1 MKTENLPVKI
11 DCYALRNFKGIV
23 DSATK
28 EHVGY
33 ILVPV
38 KNIPLMGLS
47 KAVQTK
53 SRWMKFIGLSRE
65 WRQYKTELLM
75 NLMITT
81 KDFLTCD
88 RSQLLD
94 SHGIESSDSIVIVE
108 NPVPCML
115 TSQDGIFI
123 RLLQDE
129 GLIQVGNIDVN
140 CDVFTVKIIMKSIRY
155 LESVRRTIEM
165 ILHLL
170 TCLVF

>member
-11 DCYALRNFKGIV
+11 DCYALRNFKGRV
-23 DSATK
+23 DGATK

-53 SRWMKFIGLSRE
+53 SRWMKFIGLSRD
-65 WRQYKTELLM
+65 WRLYKPELLM
-75 NLMITT
+75 HLMITT

-94 SHGIESSDSIVIVE
+94 SHGIESSDSIIIEE

-129 GLIQVGNIDVN
+129 GLIQVGNIDTN
-140 CDVFTVKIIMKSIRY
+140 CDVFTVKIFMKSIRY
-155 LESVRRTIEM
+155 LESVRRAIEM
-165 ILHLL
+165 TLLLL
-170 TCLVF
+170 TFLLF